1 MSKERHAGGGVP
13 IDSHGRWSS
22 RPARERLSQRVLPTV
37 LAVVHGTSDSGR
49 ALLPRPRGPFTPVAM
64 TDAQPMSPDQITQSK
79 KQQQAISRAF
89 EGACKEL
96 GIGLLSLDAWKRE
109 RLAQLILSF
118 AEKGVFDAAALQRD
132 AVTQYKNAGDES
144 SSTA

>member
-1 MSKERHAGGGVP
+1 LLWNFRGILTHRFSWLTCSAEDKGKRTVTPGVT
-13 IDSHGRWSS
+13 RNV
-22 RPARERLSQRVLPTV
+22 RLLT
-37 LAVVHGTSDSGR
+37 
-49 ALLPRPRGPFTPVAM
+49 ALLSRHPHTGGKLIYVNS
-64 TDAQPMSPDQITQSK
+64 MSMDQIARSK

-89 EGACKEL
+89 EGACEEL

-118 AEKGVFDAAALQRD
+118 VDKGEFDAAALQKH
-132 AVTQYKNAGDES
+132 AVAQYKNVGAES

>member
-1 MSKERHAGGGVP
+1 MSKERHAGGGVS
-13 IDSHGRWSS
+13 IDRHGRWSS
-22 RPARERLSQRVLPTV
+22 RERLSQRVLP
-37 LAVVHGTSDSGR
+37 AVGCCPRNIRQRKGVASQT
-49 ALLPRPRGPFTPVAM
+49 ALPLTPVAM

-118 AEKGVFDAAALQRD
+118 AEKGVFDAAALQKD
-132 AVTQYKNAGDES
+132 AVRQYKNAGDES